1 MAAPESTP
9 PPELYRALL
18 ENLRQA
24 VFLKD
29 RSGVFTYVNECFCRM
44 IGRLREDIIGR
55 TDADLFPADLA
66 TKYRADDERV
76 MASGEALATVE
87 ENPGPDGSE
96 RYVEVVKTPLRR
108 EGECVGLQGVF
119 WDVTDRVE
127 SEKRLDEGESRLRLI
142 AAASQDAIWDHDL
155 RAGRIWRNA
164 AFDKLFVDG
173 EDATAGRWEWWTERI
188 HPKDRERVVSSLVC
202 DLETAGCARWNE
214 TYHFRGALGHHL
226 YVQEHVSIERDDR
239 GAVTRLVGTMRDLT
253 PLQRSQEEK
262 ERVDQKLREAQK
274 LESLGVL
281 AGGIAH
287 DFNNLLTS
295 MLGNVNLAQLEL
307 PPTATVHP
315 YLEDVEKA
323 AIRAADLCKQMLA
336 YSGRGRFVIKR
347 VAVNAVVEEMMQLL
361 RVSISKQAVLKFNLS
376 SDLPV
381 VTADPTQLRQIV
393 MNLVVNASEA
403 IGERSGLIGVTTGL
417 MRVDEAYLR
426 ETYMS
431 PELPAGDYVFIEVS
445 DTGCGMDKPTM
456 ERIFDPFF
464 TTKFTGRG
472 LGLAAVLG
480 IVRSHHGAL
489 KVYSEPGKGTTFKL
503 LLPCSLNAE
512 APDAAGPGLL
522 VRARGEGMVLVV
534 DDEETVRATSARM
547 LETAGYTVKLAE
559 DGREGL
565 ELFEEH
571 LEQVKL
577 VLLDLTMPHMDGVDT
592 FREMRRLKP
601 DAHVLLMSGYNEQ
614 EAVQRFTGKGL
625 AGFIQK
631 PFQLQTLLTKV
642 KTVIETPPRT

>member
-1 MAAPESTP
+1 MAAPESIP

-29 RSGVFTYVNECFCRM
+29 RSGVFTYVNECFCQM
-44 IGRLREDIIGR
+44 IGRSREDIIGR
-55 TDADLFPADLA
+55 TDADLFRADLA
-66 TKYRADDERV
+66 KKYRADDERV
-76 MASGEALATVE
+76 MIRGEVLDTVE
-87 ENPGPDGSE
+87 ENPGPDGSG
-96 RYVEVVKTPLRR
+96 RHVEVVKTPLRR
-108 EGECVGLQGVF
+108 DGECVGLQGVF
-119 WDVTDRVE
+119 WDVSDRVE
-127 SEKRLDEGESRLRLI
+127 SARRLDEGESRLRLI
-142 AAASQDAIWDHDL
+142 AAASPDAIWDHDL

-164 AFDKLFVDG
+164 AFDKLFVEG
-173 EDATAGRWEWWTERI
+173 EDAAAGRWVWWTERI
-188 HPKDRERVVSSLVC
+188 HPTDRERVVSSLEC
-202 DLETAGCARWNE
+202 DLKNTGSSRWNE
-214 TYHFRGALGHHL
+214 TYHFRGASGHHL
-226 YVQEHVSIERDDR
+226 YVQEHVSIERDER
-239 GAVTRLVGTMRDLT
+239 GEVTRLVGTMRDLT

-347 VAVNAVVEEMMQLL
+347 VAINAVVEEMMQLL
-361 RVSISKQAVLKFNLS
+361 RVSISKQAVLKFDLGA
-376 SDLPV
+376 DLPA

-431 PELPAGDYVFIEVS
+431 PELPAGNYVFIEVS

-503 LLPCSLNAE
+503 LLPCSLDSG
-512 APDAAGPGLL
+512 APESPGAGLL
-522 VRARGEGMVLVV
+522 GRARGEGLVLVV

-565 ELFEEH
+565 EMFEEH

-592 FREMRRLKP
+592 FREIRRLKP

-642 KTVIETPPRT
+642 KTVIETPPRN